1 MYDILMGVRFD
12 EIIDRYQVDTSCPW
26 LGWGSGGSVLD
37 KEVVDLLVSWSLTSC
52 PLCDESSE
60 VGTQLG
66 GVKGEVFPG
75 RWAGGRSVSSVL
87 SGRWQST

>member
-1 MYDILMGVRFD
+1 MYNILIGVRFD

-52 PLCDESSE
+52 PPL
-60 VGTQLG
+60 
-66 GVKGEVFPG
+66 
-75 RWAGGRSVSSVL
+75 
-87 SGRWQST
+87 